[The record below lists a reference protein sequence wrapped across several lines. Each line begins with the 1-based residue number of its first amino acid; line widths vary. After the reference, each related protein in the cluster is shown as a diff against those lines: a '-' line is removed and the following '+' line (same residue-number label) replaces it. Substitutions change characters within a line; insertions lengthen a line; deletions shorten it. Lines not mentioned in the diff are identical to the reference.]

1 MELFMEVACCAG
13 YMAENKLPQNHILGW
28 KTPVVVVL
36 GLTMA
41 KVAVAPRSQ
50 GNGMSS
56 SSWSTQTQ
64 QCCSCISSCYSTF
77 FNITL
82 FQFPSGDGPW
92 VAFHRGVLLGRA
104 ALWLLAFPFTT
115 GKSYSRHLLAVCRR
129 SPTSYQAVTPGQL
142 QSCKHFE
149 SAWLHSEGDGPG
161 KAGAASPPSSTA
173 APTGTTSGHP
183 QLFSHQRLRRLPGST
198 T

>member
-1 MELFMEVACCAG
+1 ME
-13 YMAENKLPQNHILGW
+13 I
-28 KTPVVVVL
+28 
-36 GLTMA
+36 
-41 KVAVAPRSQ
+41 
-50 GNGMSS
+50 SS

-64 QCCSCISSCYSTF
+64 QCYSCISSCYSTF
-77 FNITL
+77 FNITWL
-82 FQFPSGDGPW
+82 QFPSGDRPW
-92 VAFHRGVLLGRA
+92 VAFHRGVLVGSA

-115 GKSYSRHLLAVCRR
+115 GRSYSRHLLAVCHC

-149 SAWLHSEGDGPG
+149 SARLHSKGDGPG

-183 QLFSHQRLRRLPGST
+183 ELLPHQSLQRPPGT
-198 T
+198 IV